1 MHCLNSIRRNLA
13 CGAALTR
20 VLCRRAHR
28 IALFAVLVPLLS
40 PITEAQAYKVRRECE
55 TVQKSFGPYDACR
68 TVFVVP
74 GAGEKGYAELY
85 LERKE
90 EEKRLTIDCIKSKME
105 QEAMAAEKRS
115 PPTPTCETALRRAN
129 GKTWTAF

>member
-1 MHCLNSIRRNLA
+1 MHFLNRIQRNFA
-13 CGAALTR
+13 FGAAVTR
-20 VLCRRAHR
+20 ATCRRAQR

-40 PITEAQAYKVRRECE
+40 PIAEAQAYKVRRECE

-74 GAGEKGYAELY
+74 GVGEKGYAELY

-90 EEKRLTIDCIKSKME
+90 EEKRLTTDCIKSKME
-105 QEAMAAEKRS
+105 QEAMSPEKRS
-115 PPTPTCETALRRAN
+115 PPTATCETMLRRAN
-129 GKTWTAF
+129 GKTWTSF

>member
-1 MHCLNSIRRNLA
+1 MHFLYRIQRNFA
-13 CGAALTR
+13 SGAALT
-20 VLCRRAHR
+20 CSPCPRAWQV
-28 IALFAVLVPLLS
+28 ALFAGLMLLLGAA
-40 PITEAQAYKVRRECE
+40 TESQAYKVRRACE

-90 EEKRLTIDCIKSKME
+90 EEKRLTTDCIKSKME
-105 QEAMAAEKRS
+105 QEAMSPEKRS
-115 PPTPTCETALRRAN
+115 PPTATCETMLRRAN

>member
-1 MHCLNSIRRNLA
+1 MHFLNMIQRKFA
-13 CGAALTR
+13 FGAAVKHSPCTR
-20 VLCRRAHR
+20 AQR
-28 IALFAVLVPLLS
+28 IALFAMLVPLLS
-40 PITEAQAYKVRRECE
+40 PIAEAQAYKVRRACE

-90 EEKRLTIDCIKSKME
+90 EEKRLTTDCIKSKME
-105 QEAMAAEKRS
+105 QEAMAPEKRS
-115 PPTPTCETALRRAN
+115 PPTPTCETVLRRAN
-129 GKTWTAF
+129 GKTWTSF